1 MLAYRNSHQNEPQRQ
16 HLLNPEKKKCSKY
29 FKTKQ
34 GRLAFTRIREM
45 RYRTKEILWS
55 QFSAAQ
61 EHHTAVRTDIL
72 LEPVC
77 MLICVHWKGGFFS
90 ATIVNPLPRQTKAA
104 AIYRIYS
111 MAVKELQAQKLGS
124 LEAWL
129 GYCATSQ
136 NHMLQKRKQ
145 HSISTYLHLFK

>member
-61 EHHTAVRTDIL
+61 EHHTAVSTDIL

-77 MLICVHWKGGFFS
+77 MLICVHWKGGFFFCYHS
-90 ATIVNPLPRQTKAA
+90 KPFTQTNQSSCDLQNLFHGSEGAVGLETGLFGSMVRILCHFTKSHVTEKEAA
-104 AIYRIYS
+104 
-111 MAVKELQAQKLGS
+111 
-124 LEAWL
+124 
-129 GYCATSQ
+129 
-136 NHMLQKRKQ
+136 Q
-145 HSISTYLHLFK
+145 HIHLFAFV